1 LREGIPNSYPPFHPR
16 RDPFEKVSQVKK
28 RNEDSMSKHEV
39 TVELAGGKRLV
50 FETGR
55 MAKQASGAALVT
67 TGETVVLATAVASP
81 DPREGIDFFPLT
93 VDYREYTYAGGR
105 IPGGF
110 IKREGRPS
118 EKEVLTCRQI
128 DRPIRPLF
136 PDGFRNETQVIALV
150 FSADKENDPDVVG
163 INAAACALALS
174 DIPFSATV
182 GAVRVG
188 RINNEF
194 VINPTYAE
202 RAETTVN
209 IMVVGHKDGIVMIE
223 SGAKEE
229 TEDVIL
235 AAIEFAHEQIKKI
248 VAAIDELVAVA
259 GKPKRAF
266 TAPTTDEAYYE
277 ELKAKIG
284 ERLMDA
290 LDTHKH
296 AKTESYAL
304 VKTIKDELAA
314 ELPADDP
321 NAKKKLSTYY
331 ELLRERTF
339 REQVTKERIRPDRRA
354 FDEIRPITIETKVLP
369 RTHGSAL
376 FTRGETQ
383 ALVTATLGTA
393 DDGQRLESYEGEQR
407 KNFMLHY
414 NFPPFSVGETGRMTG
429 TGRREIGHGALA
441 ERAISAVLPSIE
453 ESPYSMRIVSDILE
467 SNGSSSMASVCG
479 ASLALYDAGIPL
491 KGSVAGVAMGLVKEG
506 DDYAILTDIA
516 GAEDHYGDMDFKVA
530 GTRKGITALQMD
542 IKIGGLTREI
552 LQQAMEQARRGRLFL
567 LDKMDAVLDGPRKER
582 SAYAPRIETIMI
594 PTDKIR
600 DLIGKGGATIRGII
614 EQTGAKIDV
623 DDSGKVS
630 VASSDADGL
639 KRALEIIGNITA
651 VPEIGK
657 VYLGK
662 VVRLAE
668 FGAFVELFPGTDGLL
683 HISEIAEHRVKEVK
697 DELREGDQ
705 VMVKVLAIEG
715 NRIKLSRKALIREQK
730 AKLAQ
735 TSPAAEEV
743 SEAEAPVAPP
753 AAPSAPAR
761 PRHEYDEKQPRSN
774 QSTILIEG
782 GDFDEDEGTVE
793 IEEGDEPNFN
803 RADGVPVTAGP
814 PTGAGR
820 PPAAAN
826 NRRRRRRRPGGGGG
840 PRPGGGGHQA

>member
-1 LREGIPNSYPPFHPR
+1 
-16 RDPFEKVSQVKK
+16 
-28 RNEDSMSKHEV
+28 MSKHEV
-39 TVELAGGKRLV
+39 AVELAGGKRLV

-67 TGETVVLATAVASP
+67 TGDTVVLATAVASP
-81 DPREGIDFFPLT
+81 EQREGIDFFPLT

-118 EKEVLTCRQI
+118 EKEILTARQI

-136 PDGFRNETQVIALV
+136 PEGFRNETQVIALV
-150 FSADKENDPDVVG
+150 FSADKENDPDVVA
-163 INAAACALALS
+163 INAAAAALALS
-174 DIPFSATV
+174 DVPFGATV

-188 RINNEF
+188 RVNGEF
-194 VINPTYAE
+194 VINPTYEE
-202 RAETTVN
+202 RSNTTVN

-223 SGAKEE
+223 AGAKEE
-229 TEDVIL
+229 AEDVIL
-235 AAIEFAHEQIKKI
+235 AAIEFGHAEIKKI
-248 VAAIDELVAVA
+248 VAAIEELVAKA
-259 GKPKRAF
+259 GKTKRTF
-266 TAPTTDEAYYE
+266 TAPVFDEAYYG
-277 ELKAKIG
+277 ELKGKIG
-284 ERLMDA
+284 DRLKDA
-290 LDTHKH
+290 LDTKTHG
-296 AKTESYAL
+296 KTESYSL
-304 VKTIKDELAA
+304 IKQIKDELAA
-314 ELPADDP
+314 QIPAEE
-321 NAKKKLSTYY
+321 AAEGKKKLGTYY
-331 ELLRERTF
+331 EHLRERLF
-339 REQVTKERIRPDRRA
+339 REQVTKDRIRPDRRA
-354 FDEIRPITIETKVLP
+354 FDEIRPITIETGVLP

-393 DDGQRLESYEGEQR
+393 DEGQRLESFEGE
-407 KNFMLHY
+407 KKKTFMLHY

-429 TGRREIGHGALA
+429 VGRREVGHGALA
-441 ERAISAVLPSIE
+441 ERAIAAVLPDATA
-453 ESPYSMRIVSDILE
+453 SPYAIRIVSDILE

-479 ASLALYDAGIPL
+479 ASLALYDAGIAL
-491 KGSVAGVAMGLVKEG
+491 HGAVAGVAMGLVKEG

-530 GTRKGITALQMD
+530 GTRNGITALQMD

-552 LQQAMEQARRGRLFL
+552 LQQAMEQAKRGRLFL
-567 LDKMDAVLDGPRKER
+567 LDKMDAVIDGPRKEQ
-582 SAYAPRIETIMI
+582 SQYAPRIETVMI

-623 DDSGKVS
+623 DDTGKVS
-630 VASSDADGL
+630 VASSDRDGL
-639 KRALEIIGNITA
+639 KKALEIIGNLTA

-715 NRIKLSRKALIREQK
+715 NRIKLSRKALIKEQK
-730 AKLAQ
+730 AKLAH
-735 TSPAAEEV
+735 
-743 SEAEAPVAPP
+743 
-753 AAPSAPAR
+753 SAPAGEATEGTEAPAPSK
-761 PRHEYDEKQPRSN
+761 PRNEFDERQPKTN

-782 GDFDEDEGTVE
+782 GEDFEDEDG
-793 IEEGDEPNFN
+793 EEVDEENEPNFN
-803 RADGVPVTAGP
+803 RAEGATVSAGHQGG
-814 PTGAGR
+814 GASGR
-820 PPAAAN
+820 PDARNN
-826 NRRRRRRRPGGGGG
+826 NRRRRRRRGGRGPGGGSN
-840 PRPGGGGHQA
+840 

>member
-1 LREGIPNSYPPFHPR
+1 
-16 RDPFEKVSQVKK
+16 
-28 RNEDSMSKHEV
+28 MSTKHEV
-39 TVELAGGKRLV
+39 AVELAGGKRLV

-55 MAKQASGAALVT
+55 MAKQASGAALVS

-188 RINNEF
+188 RIDGQF

-202 RAETTVN
+202 RAGTTVN

-229 TEDVIL
+229 TEEVIL
-235 AAIEFAHEQIKKI
+235 AAIEFAHEEIKKI
-248 VAAIDELVAVA
+248 VAAIDELVAKA

-266 TAPTTDEAYYE
+266 TAPEFDEAYYG

-284 ERLMDA
+284 DRLKDA
-290 LDTHKH
+290 LDTKAH

-304 VKTIKDELAA
+304 VKQIKDELAA
-314 ELPADDP
+314 ALPADDP
-321 NAKKKLSTYY
+321 GAKKKLAHYY
-331 ELLRERTF
+331 EALRERLF
-339 REQVTKERIRPDRRA
+339 REQVTKDRIRPDRRA
-354 FDEIRPITIETKVLP
+354 FDEIRPITIETSVLP

-383 ALVTATLGTA
+383 ALVTATLGTM
-393 DDGQRLESYEGEQR
+393 DDGQRLESYEGEQ
-407 KNFMLHY
+407 KKGFMLHY

-429 TGRREIGHGALA
+429 VGRREVGHGALA
-441 ERAISAVLPSIE
+441 ERAITAVLPAAD
-453 ESPYSMRIVSDILE
+453 ESPYAIRIVSDILE

-479 ASLALYDAGIPL
+479 ASLALYDAGIQL

-552 LQQAMEQARRGRLFL
+552 LQQAMEQARRGRIFL
-567 LDKMDAVLDGPRKER
+567 LDKMDAVLDGPRQER
-582 SAYAPRIETIMI
+582 SQYAPRIETVMI

-600 DLIGKGGATIRGII
+600 DLIGKGGATIRGIV

-623 DDSGKVS
+623 DDTGKVS

-639 KRALEIIGNITA
+639 KRALEIINNITA

-735 TSPAAEEV
+735 
-743 SEAEAPVAPP
+743 
-753 AAPSAPAR
+753 SAPAESGESDGGSDEAPASVSAPASAQR
-761 PRHEYDEKQPRSN
+761 PRHEFDERQPKSN

-782 GDFDEDEGTVE
+782 GDDFDE
-793 IEEGDEPNFN
+793 EEGEELDETTEPNFN
-803 RADGVPVTAGP
+803 REGAPVAAGQAP
-814 PTGAGR
+814 AGGR
-820 PPAAAN
+820 PPANNN
-826 NRRRRRRRPGGGGG
+826 NRRRRRRRPGGGGRG
-840 PRPGGGGHQA
+840 PGGGGGQG

>member
-1 LREGIPNSYPPFHPR
+1 
-16 RDPFEKVSQVKK
+16 
-28 RNEDSMSKHEV
+28 MSKHEV
-39 TVELAGGKRLV
+39 AVELAGGKRLV

-81 DPREGIDFFPLT
+81 EAREGIDFFPLT
-93 VDYREYTYAGGR
+93 VEYREFTFAGGR

-118 EKEVLTCRQI
+118 EKEILTCRQI

-136 PDGFRNETQVIALV
+136 PDGFRNETQVVALV
-150 FSADKENDPDVVG
+150 FSADKENDPDVVA
-163 INAAACALALS
+163 INAASAALALS

-188 RINNEF
+188 RVNGEF

-202 RAETTVN
+202 SAASSVN
-209 IMVVGHKDGIVMIE
+209 ILVVAHKDGIVMIE
-223 SGAKEE
+223 SGAQEE
-229 TEDVIL
+229 TEEVIL
-235 AAIEFAHEQIKKI
+235 EAIEFAHTEIKKI
-248 VAAIDELVAVA
+248 VAVIDQLVALA

-266 TAPTTDEAYYE
+266 AAPEFDQAYYD
-277 ELKAKIG
+277 ELYAKVG
-284 ERLMDA
+284 DRLKDA
-290 LDTHKH
+290 LDTKAHDKL
-296 AKTESYAL
+296 ESQTL
-304 VKTIKDELAA
+304 VKAIKDELAA
-314 ELPADDP
+314 ALPADDP
-321 NAKKKLSTYY
+321 NAKKKLATYY
-331 ELLRERTF
+331 EKLRERIF
-339 REQVTKERIRPDRRA
+339 RGQVTKDRVRPDRRA
-354 FDEIRPITIETKVLP
+354 MDEIRQITIENSVLP
-369 RTHGSAL
+369 RVHGSAL

-383 ALVTATLGTA
+383 ALVTATLGTT
-393 DDGQRLESYEGEQR
+393 DDGQRLESYEGE
-407 KNFMLHY
+407 KKKTFMLHY
-414 NFPPFSVGETGRMTG
+414 NFPPFCVGETGRMSG

-441 ERAISAVLPSIE
+441 ERAISAVLPSADD
-453 ESPYSMRIVSDILE
+453 SPYTIRIVSEILE
-467 SNGSSSMASVCG
+467 SNGSSSMATVCG
-479 ASLALYDAGIPL
+479 ASLALFDAGIAL
-491 KGSVAGVAMGLVKEG
+491 KGAVAGVAMGLVKEG

-567 LDKMDAVLDGPRKER
+567 LDKMDAVLDGPRTER
-582 SAYAPRIETIMI
+582 SAYAPRIETVMI

-623 DDSGKVS
+623 DDTGRVN
-630 VASSDADGL
+630 VASCDSEGL
-639 KRALEIIGNITA
+639 KKALEMIGNLTA
-651 VPEIGK
+651 VPEVGK

-683 HISEIAEHRVKEVK
+683 HISEIAEHRVKDVK
-697 DELREGDQ
+697 DELNEGDQ

-715 NRIKLSRKALIREQK
+715 NRIKLSRKALIKEQK

-735 TSPAAEEV
+735 AAPAEAAEDVEIV
-743 SEAEAPVAPP
+743 ASEAP
-753 AAPSAPAR
+753 AAPAAPAR
-761 PRHEYDEKQPRSN
+761 PRNEFDERQPKSN

-782 GDFDEDEGTVE
+782 GDDFDE
-793 IEEGDEPNFN
+793 EEGEEFDEETEPNFN
-803 RADGVPVTAGP
+803 RAEGTPVPAAQPAG
-814 PTGAGR
+814 GAR
-820 PPAAAN
+820 PPANN
-826 NRRRRRRRPGGGGG
+826 NRRRRRRRTGGGGRG
-840 PRPGGGGHQA
+840 PVSGGGQN